1 LKTPFRFLT
10 FHNIPSPRIG
20 IPDAFGLSPVPAGF
34 SVGFAQGF
42 KTFELTNLKL
52 RVISGLKTKERAKM
66 RSAVNSHSR
75 ELGAMRN
82 RVSRAVQAFAQGQA
96 ILVGDDGRRENEAD
110 LVFHASFATPELVN
124 MAIRKACGLLC
135 VSVAHELADRLGI
148 ASAPKWP
155 GGLSHT
161 GFTLS
166 IDARNNITSG
176 ISASDRAHTIQLL
189 TQPTTTHHDF
199 LSPGHVFPVRA
210 QDGGLLARS
219 GHTEAVM
226 ELCQLAG
233 LPPAAAM
240 CEILDSDGEA
250 LRPASISGDAAPHSE
265 DQWWRSLPYV
275 STVDLLWYRLLC
287 THRSSVQWKPV
298 AGETLELAKRPIKA
312 WRMAPQ
318 LEADVLVPCSVVQ
331 YSERVHPEKIRI
343 RIQNG
348 FREWSNDVGTDIADA
363 EISLLVQHNSTE
375 AVPLHVADYCDLSA
389 KEGLRGTHMGVR
401 RLLTQLRAFEF
412 VVDGSGW
419 SGSRS
424 EWLQSVALPV
434 TSDRDVL
441 SAVWEL

>member
-1 LKTPFRFLT
+1 
-10 FHNIPSPRIG
+10 
-20 IPDAFGLSPVPAGF
+20 
-34 SVGFAQGF
+34 
-42 KTFELTNLKL
+42 
-52 RVISGLKTKERAKM
+52 M
-66 RSAVNSHSR
+66 RPAVNSHSR

-176 ISASDRAHTIQLL
+176 ISAGDRAHTIRLL

-210 QDGGLLARS
+210 QDGGLLART

-240 CEILDSDGEA
+240 CEILDSEGEA
-250 LRPASISGDAAPHSE
+250 LRPASIAGDNAAPSE
-265 DQWWRSLPYV
+265 NNWWRTLPYV

-287 THRSSVQWKPV
+287 SHRSSVQWKPV
-298 AGETLELAKRPIKA
+298 ACETLGLSRPPIHA
-312 WRMAPQ
+312 WRLTPQ

-331 YSERVHPEKIRI
+331 YAPHIDPQKIRI

-348 FREWSNDVGTDIADA
+348 FREWANDVSVDAADA
-363 EISLLVQHNSTE
+363 EISLLVQHQSTD

-412 VVDGSGW
+412 IVDSGNW

-424 EWLQSVALPV
+424 EWLQSVMLPV

>member
-1 LKTPFRFLT
+1 L
-10 FHNIPSPRIG
+10 
-20 IPDAFGLSPVPAGF
+20 AGF
-34 SVGFAQGF
+34 SVSFAQGF
-42 KTFELTNLKL
+42 KTFELTNRKV
-52 RVISGLKTKERAKM
+52 RVISGAKKKERAKM

-110 LVFHASFATPELVN
+110 LVFHASFATPQLVN

-155 GGLSHT
+155 GGGFSHT

-210 QDGGLLARS
+210 QDGGLLART

-240 CEILDSDGEA
+240 CEILDSEGEA
-250 LRPASISGDAAPHSE
+250 LRPASIAGEAGLPSD
-265 DQWWRSLPYV
+265 DLWWRSLPYV

-287 THRSSVQWKPV
+287 THRSSVQWKNV
-298 AGETLELAKRPIKA
+298 ACESLGLARPALRA
-312 WRMAPQ
+312 WRMVPQ
-318 LEADVLVPCSVVQ
+318 LEADVLVPCSILQ
-331 YSERVHPEKIRI
+331 YSEQVHPQKIRI

-348 FREWSNDVGTDIADA
+348 FREWSNDVAAETADA
-363 EISLLVQHNSTE
+363 EISLLVQHLSTE
-375 AVPLHVADYCDLSA
+375 AVPLHIADYCDLSA

-412 VVDGSGW
+412 IVGDSGW

-424 EWLQSVALPV
+424 EWLQTVTLPV
-434 TSDRDVL
+434 ASDRDVL
-441 SAVWEL
+441 SAIWEL

>member
-1 LKTPFRFLT
+1 M
-10 FHNIPSPRIG
+10 
-20 IPDAFGLSPVPAGF
+20 
-34 SVGFAQGF
+34 
-42 KTFELTNLKL
+42 
-52 RVISGLKTKERAKM
+52 RAT
-66 RSAVNSHSR
+66 ANSHSR

-155 GGLSHT
+155 GGVAHT

-176 ISASDRAHTIQLL
+176 ISASDRAHTIRLL
-189 TQPTTTHHDF
+189 TEPTTTHHDF

-210 QDGGLLARS
+210 QDGGLLSRT

-240 CEILDSDGEA
+240 CEILDSEGEA
-250 LRPASISGDAAPHSE
+250 LRPASIADDSPQSAE
-265 DQWWRSLPYV
+265 NQWWRTLPYV

-287 THRSSVQWKPV
+287 THNSSVQWKPMNF
-298 AGETLELAKRPIKA
+298 AGLELSKPAQGA
-312 WRMAPQ
+312 WRMSAQ
-318 LEADVLVPCSVVQ
+318 LESDVLVPCSIVQ
-331 YSERVHPEKIRI
+331 YSESIDPQRVRI
-343 RIQNG
+343 RLHNG
-348 FREWSNDVGTDIADA
+348 FREWCNEVKPESADA
-363 EISLLVQHNSTE
+363 EISLLVQHDSTQ
-375 AVPLHVADYCDLSA
+375 AAPLHISDYCDLSA
-389 KEGLRGTHMGVR
+389 KEGLRGTHVGVR
-401 RLLTQLRAFEF
+401 RVLTQLRAFEF
-412 VVDGSGW
+412 LLRTSGW
-419 SGSRS
+419 NSSRS
-424 EWLQSVALPV
+424 EWLQSVTLPV
-434 TSDRDVL
+434 AADRDVL
-441 SAVWEL
+441 SAIWEL